1 MADHRSADL
10 AHPADLASALP
21 EAPLERGAAPAIGT
35 LTWLPAL
42 DHPELLAPATHA
54 ALVTW
59 AQTAPDVATSVFVAE
74 VDPTLSD
81 TSAMSDAYQ
90 IPMSQSVNCVLVT
103 GKREGTE
110 RAAAAAVRASTR
122 ADVNG
127 AIKAL
132 LDVRKASFAPV
143 DRAVAESGM
152 EYGGITP
159 IGLPEAWPVLLDAG
173 ARDGW
178 IVIGSG
184 VRRSKIAL
192 PGDLLATLPGLRV
205 IEDLAIS

>member
-1 MADHRSADL
+1 MSDHHTAEI
-10 AHPADLASALP
+10 ASALP
-21 EAPLERGAAPAIGT
+21 ETHLGEAAAPTIGT
-35 LTWLPAL
+35 LTWAPAL
-42 DHPELLAPATHA
+42 AHPELLAEVTHA
-54 ALVTW
+54 ALATW
-59 AQTAPDVATSVFVAE
+59 AQAVPEVSTNVYVAE

-81 TSAMSDAYQ
+81 TSAMSEAYQ

-103 GKREGTE
+103 GKREGIE

-127 AIKAL
+127 TIKAL

-159 IGLPEAWPVLLDAG
+159 IGLPETWPVLLDSA
-173 ARDGW
+173 AREGW

-192 PGDLLATLPGLRV
+192 PGHLLATLPGLRV
-205 IEDLAIS
+205 VEDLAIT

>member
-1 MADHRSADL
+1 MADHRTTEI
-10 AHPADLASALP
+10 ASALP
-21 EAPLERGAAPAIGT
+21 EPTLGQGAAPVIGT

-42 DHPELLAPATHA
+42 AHPELLADATHA
-54 ALVTW
+54 ALVAW
-59 AQTAPDVATSVFVAE
+59 AQTTPEVATDVFVAE

-81 TSAMSDAYQ
+81 TAAMSEAYQ

-103 GKREGTE
+103 GKREGVE
-110 RAAAAAVRASTR
+110 RHAAATVRASTR

-127 AIKAL
+127 TIKAL

-159 IGLPEAWPVLLDAG
+159 IGLPGGWPVLLDAG
-173 ARDGW
+173 AQAGW
-178 IVIGSG
+178 IIIGSG

-192 PGDLLATLPGLRV
+192 PGHLLAVLPGVRV
-205 IEDLAIS
+205 IENLALA

>member
-1 MADHRSADL
+1 MADHRTADI
-10 AHPADLASALP
+10 ASALP
-21 EAPLERGAAPAIGT
+21 EPVLGRGETPAIGT

-42 DHPELLAPATHA
+42 DHPELLAEATHA
-54 ALVTW
+54 ALVAW
-59 AQTAPDVATSVFVAE
+59 ARSVPAVATDVVVAE
-74 VDPTLSD
+74 VDPALSD
-81 TSAMSDAYQ
+81 TSAMSEAYQ

-103 GKREGTE
+103 GKREGVE
-110 RAAAAAVRASTR
+110 RTAAAAVRASTR

-127 AIKAL
+127 TVKAL

-159 IGLPEAWPVLLDAG
+159 IGLPASWPVLLDAG
-173 ARDGW
+173 AREGW

-192 PGDLLATLPGLRV
+192 PGHLLATLPGLRV
-205 IEDLAIS
+205 VEGLARD

>member
-1 MADHRSADL
+1 MTDPRSA
-10 AHPADLASALP
+10 HLASTAHLADTADTASP
-21 EAPLERGAAPAIGT
+21 RYPTLGT

-42 DHPELLAPATHA
+42 AHPELLADATHA
-54 ALVTW
+54 ALATW
-59 AQTAPDVATSVFVAE
+59 AQTTPEAATAVFVAE

-81 TSAMSDAYQ
+81 TSAMSEAYQ

-103 GKREGTE
+103 GKREGVE
-110 RAAAAAVRASTR
+110 RTAAVAVRASTR
-122 ADVNG
+122 ADING
-127 AIKAL
+127 TVKAL

-143 DRAVAESGM
+143 DRAVADSGM

-173 ARDGW
+173 AQEGW

-192 PGDLLATLPGLRV
+192 PGRLLATAPGV
-205 IEDLAIS
+205 TVVDNLALS

>member
-1 MADHRSADL
+1 MADHRTADI
-10 AHPADLASALP
+10 APALP
-21 EAPLERGAAPAIGT
+21 EPVLGQGSAPVIGT

-42 DHPELLAPATHA
+42 AHPELLAEATHA
-54 ALVTW
+54 TLEAW
-59 AQTAPDVATSVFVAE
+59 AQTTPEVATAVFVAE
-74 VDPTLSD
+74 VDPALSD
-81 TSAMSDAYQ
+81 TSAMSEAYQ

-103 GKREGTE
+103 GKREGVE
-110 RAAAAAVRASTR
+110 RTAAAVVRASTR

-127 AIKAL
+127 TVKAL

-159 IGLPEAWPVLLDAG
+159 VGLPASWSVLLDAG
-173 ARDGW
+173 AREGW

-192 PGDLLATLPGLRV
+192 PGHLLAMLPGARV
-205 IEDLAIS
+205 IDDLAIT